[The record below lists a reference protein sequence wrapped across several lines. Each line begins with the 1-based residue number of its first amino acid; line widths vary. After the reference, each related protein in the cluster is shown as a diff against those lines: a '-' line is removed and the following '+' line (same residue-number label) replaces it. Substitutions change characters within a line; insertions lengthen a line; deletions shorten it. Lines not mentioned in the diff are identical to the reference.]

1 MSGDTWMYLNSDDLL
16 MPGALATV
24 AELFADRSIMWVA
37 GACDIFD
44 TSGIIG
50 DVRPGPAGRTKD
62 YLAPWSRSSQHVFP
76 FSGACYFRR
85 EVVDQIGLFDESYKY
100 SMDIE
105 YCCRAVFEGDGLRQ
119 TTVPNVLA
127 RWRWHT
133 ESKTVSRG
141 IAYAFRAEEV
151 RIAERYAHHLPP
163 ADRAELEAE
172 IRRQLKWLP
181 VRESM
186 WLLGE
191 KRSQDALFLLF
202 RSAGTTPS
210 LFLSRPWFGAVRR
223 AILQLPIFS

>member
-1 MSGDTWMYLNSDDLL
+1 
-16 MPGALATV
+16 LATV
-24 AELFADRSIMWVA
+24 AELFADRAIVWVA

-44 TSGIIG
+44 TGGIIG
-50 DVRPGPAGRTKD
+50 DVRPGPARRAKD

-85 EVVDQIGLFDESYKY
+85 EVADRIGLFDENFKY

-105 YCCRAVFEGDGLRQ
+105 YCCRAVFEGDGLLQ
-119 TTVPNVLA
+119 TTIPNVLA

-133 ESKTVSRG
+133 ESKTMSRG

-172 IRRQLKWLP
+172 IRGQLKWLP

-191 KRSQDALFLLF
+191 KRGRDALSLLF
-202 RSAGTTPS
+202 HAVGKSPS
-210 LFLSRPWFGAVRR
+210 LFLFRPWLGALRR
-223 AILQLPIFS
+223 AILQLPNFS